1 MKKYIFS
8 VLMAAMAAFTFI
20 SCEDVPEP
28 YTLPTQP
35 GAPTTPEVATQG
47 TEASPYT
54 VTDAKTVKTGTS
66 KYIKGYIVGYV
77 PDKALNEAIFGD
89 ASSAATA
96 PTNLLLAAK
105 ADEKEVNNCMPIQLP
120 AGDLRT
126 ALNLKDNPGNLKKEL
141 LICGDILS
149 YFGAIGLKSPVYA
162 KIDGKEIGK
171 KPGDTTPGT
180 DLKGEAKGDGSEANP
195 FNSVAAQKYAAAL
208 EIDKATDKEFYIK
221 GKVQSIKEQFGAQF
235 GNGSFYIADDANS
248 TQFLIF
254 RTLYFG
260 GEKWKEGDMTLKEGD
275 EIVVCAKLI
284 NYKGKGTT
292 NTPETNQGGKLI
304 SVNGKTGAGGGEVKP
319 DPETPDTPASGNI
332 EMTDA
337 TIQSGKSGDVELA
350 TNGYGS
356 QKVDQE
362 ATWYT
367 WKIGDITFKGA
378 KIAISEGKNGKGIQM
393 QGDAADATKQG
404 FLFNVTA
411 FAKEIKTVTIL
422 FSTKATSTYAPSYTF
437 YAAKAANG
445 KDTAIKGKTTN
456 EVSGDFKT
464 YTETFDLSAQN
475 VKHFT
480 LSNNTK
486 GALYIEKIIITLK

>member
-8 VLMAAMAAFTFI
+8 VLMAAMAAFTFS

-28 YTLPTQP
+28 YTQPTKP

-89 ASSAATA
+89 ASSAETA
-96 PTNLLLAAK
+96 PTNILLAAK

-126 ALNLKDNPGNLKKEL
+126 ALNLKDNSGNLKKEL
-141 LICGDILS
+141 IICGNIET
-149 YFGAIGLKSPVYA
+149 YFGATGLKSPVYA

-171 KPGDTTPGT
+171 KPGDTTPGS

-195 FNSVAAQKYAAAL
+195 FNSVAAQKYTAAL
-208 EIDKATDKEFYIK
+208 EAGKATDKEFYIK
-221 GKVQSIKEQFGAQF
+221 GKIQEIKFQYSTKYGTA
-235 GNGSFYIADDANS
+235 SVYIADDANS
-248 TQFLIF
+248 TKFYVF
-254 RTLYFG
+254 GVRYFG

-275 EIVVCAKLI
+275 EIVVCAKLV
-284 NYKGKGTT
+284 NYMG

-304 SVNGKTGAGGGEVKP
+304 SVNGKTSAGGGEVKP
-319 DPETPDTPASGNI
+319 DPTPDTPAGGNI
-332 EMTDA
+332 DMTDA

-404 FLFNVTA
+404 FLFNATA

-422 FSTKATSTYAPSYTF
+422 FSTKAKSTYAPSYTF

-445 KDTAIKGKTTN
+445 KDTAIKGKSTN

>member
-1 MKKYIFS
+1 
-8 VLMAAMAAFTFI
+8 MAAMAAFTFS

-54 VTDAKTVKTGTS
+54 VTDAKTVKTGTG

-89 ASSAATA
+89 ASSAETA
-96 PTNLLLAAK
+96 PTNILLAAK

-141 LICGDILS
+141 IICGNIET
-149 YFGAIGLKSPVYA
+149 YFGATGLKSATYA
-162 KIDGKEIGK
+162 KINGKEIGK

-195 FNSVAAQKYAAAL
+195 FNSVAAQKYTAAL
-208 EIDKATDKEFYIK
+208 EAGKATDKEFYIK
-221 GKVQSIKEQFGAQF
+221 GKVQSIKEQFSTSH

-248 TQFLIF
+248 TQFYIF
-254 RTLYFG
+254 RIYYFG

-284 NYKGKGTT
+284 NYMG

-304 SVNGKTGAGGGEVKP
+304 SVNGKTSGEGGS
-319 DPETPDTPASGNI
+319 ETPDTPSKPD
-332 EMTDA
+332 TPA
-337 TIQSGKSGDVELA
+337 TG
-350 TNGYGS
+350 
-356 QKVDQE
+356 
-362 ATWYT
+362 
-367 WKIGDITFKGA
+367 
-378 KIAISEGKNGKGIQM
+378 EGLTIDG
-393 QGDAADATKQG
+393 T
-404 FLFNVTA
+404 
-411 FAKEIKTVTIL
+411 TV
-422 FSTKATSTYAPSYTF
+422 
-437 YAAKAANG
+437 
-445 KDTAIKGKTTN
+445 
-456 EVSGDFKT
+456 
-464 YTETFDLSAQN
+464 
-475 VKHFT
+475 T
-480 LSNNTK
+480 LSNAAATTTGASVELDLNAAGLVNQAAVETVKFSDGSTVTFDANGQENGPKFYTNTK
-486 GALYIEKIIITLK
+486 GVRVYANNKLIFKGIKKIKQIVMTCDSYNGTNHVGNATATIEFSGTTATYTNLFTETTGGGVQLRVKTIKIVYAE

>member
-1 MKKYIFS
+1 
-8 VLMAAMAAFTFI
+8 MAAMAAFTFS

-54 VTDAKTVKTGTS
+54 VTDAKTVKTGTG

-89 ASSAATA
+89 ASSAETA
-96 PTNLLLAAK
+96 PTNILLAAK

-141 LICGDILS
+141 IICGNIET
-149 YFGAIGLKSPVYA
+149 YFGATGLKSPVYA

-171 KPGDTTPGT
+171 KPGDTTPGS

-195 FNSVAAQKYAAAL
+195 FNSVAAQKYTAAL
-208 EIDKATDKEFYIK
+208 EAGKATDKEFYIK
-221 GKVQSIKEQFGAQF
+221 GKVQSIKEQFSASH

-248 TQFLIF
+248 TQFYIF
-254 RTLYFG
+254 RIYYFG

-284 NYKGKGTT
+284 NYMG

-304 SVNGKTGAGGGEVKP
+304 SVNGKTSAGGGEVKP
-319 DPETPDTPASGNI
+319 DPDPKPDPTPGEVATGENGGFETWADGKPTNWKTASTAGNATLSQS
-332 EMTDA
+332 EDA
-337 TIQSGKSGDVELA
+337 HSGKYSVKVGGSASANKRL
-350 TNGYGS
+350 GY
-356 QKVDQE
+356 
-362 ATWYT
+362 
-367 WKIGDITFKGA
+367 
-378 KIAISEGKNGKGIQM
+378 
-393 QGDAADATKQG
+393 
-404 FLFNVTA
+404 
-411 FAKEIKTVTIL
+411 KE
-422 FSTKATSTYAPSYTF
+422 
-437 YAAKAANG
+437 
-445 KDTAIKGKTTN
+445 
-456 EVSGDFKT
+456 
-464 YTETFDLSAQN
+464 
-475 VKHFT
+475 
-480 LSNNTK
+480 
-486 GALYIEKIIITLK
+486 ITLKAGEYKVKFYAKAVTEKGASVRPGIVPVTDGKAGDYIYGEYVNELKNTEWKLVEQTLTISADGTYCFVIMNAKKPGGDVLIDDFTVTFGSTAIIK

>member
-1 MKKYIFS
+1 
-8 VLMAAMAAFTFI
+8 MAAMAAFTFI

-28 YTLPTQP
+28 YTLPNQP
-35 GAPTTPEVATQG
+35 EAPTTPEVKTEG

-141 LICGDILS
+141 LICGNIET
-149 YFGAIGLKSPVYA
+149 YFGATGLKSPVYA

-254 RTLYFG
+254 RIYYFG

-304 SVNGKTGAGGGEVKP
+304 SVNGKTSAGGGEVKP
-319 DPETPDTPASGNI
+319 DPEPTPDPTPDPTPG
-332 EMTDA
+332 E
-337 TIQSGKSGDVELA
+337 V
-350 TNGYGS
+350 
-356 QKVDQE
+356 
-362 ATWYT
+362 
-367 WKIGDITFKGA
+367 
-378 KIAISEGKNGKGIQM
+378 
-393 QGDAADATKQG
+393 
-404 FLFNVTA
+404 
-411 FAKEIKTVTIL
+411 
-422 FSTKATSTYAPSYTF
+422 
-437 YAAKAANG
+437 
-445 KDTAIKGKTTN
+445 TTN
-456 EVSGDFKT
+456 ENGGFETWADGKPTNWKT
-464 YTETFDLSAQN
+464 ASTAGN
-475 VKHFT
+475 AT
-480 LSNNTK
+480 LSQSEDAHSGKYSVKVGGSASANK
-486 GALYIEKIIITLK
+486 RLGYKEITLKAGEYKVKFYAKAVTENGASVRPGIVPVTDGKAGDYIYGEYVNELKNTEWKLVEQTLTISADGTYCFVIMNAKKPGGDVLIDDFTVTFGSTAIIK

>member
-54 VTDAKTVKTGTS
+54 VTDAKTVKTGTG

-89 ASSAATA
+89 ASSAETA
-96 PTNLLLAAK
+96 PTNILLAAK

-126 ALNLKDNPGNLKKEL
+126 ALNLKDNSGNLKKEL
-141 LICGDILS
+141 IICGNIET
-149 YFGAIGLKSPVYA
+149 YFGATGLKSPVYA

-171 KPGDTTPGT
+171 KPGDTTPGS

-195 FNSVAAQKYAAAL
+195 FNSVAAQKYTAAL
-208 EIDKATDKEFYIK
+208 EAGKATDKEFYIK
-221 GKVQSIKEQFGAQF
+221 GKVQSIKEQFGAQY

-248 TQFLIF
+248 TQFYIF
-254 RTLYFG
+254 RIYYFG

-284 NYKGKGTT
+284 NYMG

-304 SVNGKTGAGGGEVKP
+304 SVNGKTSAGGGEVKP
-319 DPETPDTPASGNI
+319 DPTPDTPATGDAMNI
-332 EMTDA
+332 SS
-337 TIQSGKSGDVELA
+337 IVSGKTSSEDLPENA
-350 TNGYGS
+350 YGS
-356 QKVDQE
+356 QVAATE
-362 ATWYT
+362 STWYS
-367 WKIGDITFKGA
+367 WKFDNIAYSGARICKANGDFTGTL
-378 KIAISEGKNGKGIQM
+378 QL
-393 QGDAADATKQG
+393 QGNASDTAKQG
-404 FLFNVTA
+404 FLFNSTA
-411 FAKEIKTVTIL
+411 FSKDIKSITIVVKGLRKYDTPTVFGVYHGSSAHPT
-422 FSTKATSTYAPSYTF
+422 T
-437 YAAKAANG
+437 
-445 KDTAIKGKTTN
+445 DAIKGSYTKETGSTLN
-456 EVSGDFKT
+456 SFTFTYDFSSVSSK
-464 YTETFDLSAQN
+464 Y
-475 VKHFT
+475 FT
-480 LSNNTK
+480 IWNNAV

>member
-54 VTDAKTVKTGTS
+54 VTDAKTVKTGTG

-89 ASSAATA
+89 ASSAETA
-96 PTNLLLAAK
+96 PTNILLAAK

-141 LICGDILS
+141 IICGNIET
-149 YFGAIGLKSPVYA
+149 YFRATGLKSATYA
-162 KIDGKEIGK
+162 KINGKEIGK

-195 FNSVAAQKYAAAL
+195 FNSVAAQKYTAAL
-208 EIDKATDKEFYIK
+208 EAGKATDKEFYIK
-221 GKVQSIKEQFGAQF
+221 GKVQSIKEQFSASH

-248 TQFLIF
+248 TQFYIF
-254 RTLYFG
+254 RIYYFG

-284 NYKGKGTT
+284 NYMG

-304 SVNGKTGAGGGEVKP
+304 SVNGKTSGEGGS
-319 DPETPDTPASGNI
+319 ETPDTPSKPD
-332 EMTDA
+332 TPA
-337 TIQSGKSGDVELA
+337 TG
-350 TNGYGS
+350 
-356 QKVDQE
+356 
-362 ATWYT
+362 
-367 WKIGDITFKGA
+367 
-378 KIAISEGKNGKGIQM
+378 EGLTIDG
-393 QGDAADATKQG
+393 T
-404 FLFNVTA
+404 
-411 FAKEIKTVTIL
+411 TV
-422 FSTKATSTYAPSYTF
+422 
-437 YAAKAANG
+437 
-445 KDTAIKGKTTN
+445 
-456 EVSGDFKT
+456 
-464 YTETFDLSAQN
+464 
-475 VKHFT
+475 T
-480 LSNNTK
+480 LSNAAATTTGASVELDLNAAGLVNQAAVETVKFSDGSTVTFDANGQENGPKFYTNTK
-486 GALYIEKIIITLK
+486 GVRVYANNKLIFKGIKKIKQIVMTCDSYNGTNHVGNATATIEFSGTTATYTNLFTETTGGGVQLRVKTIKIVYAE

>member
-54 VTDAKTVKTGTS
+54 VTDAKTVKTGTG

-89 ASSAATA
+89 ASSAETA
-96 PTNLLLAAK
+96 PTNILLAAK

-141 LICGDILS
+141 IICGNIET
-149 YFGAIGLKSPVYA
+149 YFGATGLKSATYA
-162 KIDGKEIGK
+162 KINGKEIGK

-195 FNSVAAQKYAAAL
+195 FNSVAAQKYTAAL
-208 EIDKATDKEFYIK
+208 EAGKVTDKEFYIK
-221 GKVQSIKEQFGAQF
+221 GKVQSIKEQFSTPY

-248 TQFLIF
+248 TQFYIF
-254 RTLYFG
+254 RIYYFG

-284 NYKGKGTT
+284 NYMG

-304 SVNGKTGAGGGEVKP
+304 SVNGKTSGEGGS
-319 DPETPDTPASGNI
+319 ETPDTPSKPD
-332 EMTDA
+332 TPA
-337 TIQSGKSGDVELA
+337 TG
-350 TNGYGS
+350 
-356 QKVDQE
+356 
-362 ATWYT
+362 
-367 WKIGDITFKGA
+367 
-378 KIAISEGKNGKGIQM
+378 EGLTIDG
-393 QGDAADATKQG
+393 T
-404 FLFNVTA
+404 
-411 FAKEIKTVTIL
+411 TV
-422 FSTKATSTYAPSYTF
+422 
-437 YAAKAANG
+437 
-445 KDTAIKGKTTN
+445 
-456 EVSGDFKT
+456 
-464 YTETFDLSAQN
+464 
-475 VKHFT
+475 T
-480 LSNNTK
+480 LSNAAATTTGASVELDLNAAGLVNQAAVETVKFSDGSTVTFDANGQENGPKFYTNTK
-486 GALYIEKIIITLK
+486 GVRVYANNKLIFKGIKKIKQIVMTCDSYNGTNYVGNATATIEFSGTTATYTNLFTETTGGGVQLRVKTIKIVYAE

>member
-54 VTDAKTVKTGTS
+54 VTDAKTVKTGTG

-89 ASSAATA
+89 ASSAETA
-96 PTNLLLAAK
+96 PTNILLAAK
-105 ADEKEVNNCMPIQLP
+105 ADEKEVTNCMPIQLP

-126 ALNLKDNPGNLKKEL
+126 ALNLKDNSGNLKKEL
-141 LICGDILS
+141 IICGNIEN
-149 YFGAIGLKSPVYA
+149 YFGVPGLKSATYA

-171 KPGDTTPGT
+171 KPGDTTPGS

-195 FNSVAAQKYAAAL
+195 FNSVAAQKYTAAL
-208 EIDKATDKEFYIK
+208 EAGKVTDKEFYIK
-221 GKVQSIKEQFGAQF
+221 GKVQSIKEQFSTPY

-248 TQFLIF
+248 TQFYIY
-254 RTLYFG
+254 RIYYFG

-284 NYKGKGTT
+284 NYMG

-304 SVNGKTGAGGGEVKP
+304 SVNGKTSAGGGEVKP
-319 DPETPDTPASGNI
+319 DPDPKPDPTPGEVATGENGGFETWADGKPTNWKTASTAGNATLSQS
-332 EMTDA
+332 EDA
-337 TIQSGKSGDVELA
+337 HSGKYSVKVGGSASANKRL
-350 TNGYGS
+350 GY
-356 QKVDQE
+356 
-362 ATWYT
+362 
-367 WKIGDITFKGA
+367 
-378 KIAISEGKNGKGIQM
+378 
-393 QGDAADATKQG
+393 
-404 FLFNVTA
+404 
-411 FAKEIKTVTIL
+411 KE
-422 FSTKATSTYAPSYTF
+422 
-437 YAAKAANG
+437 
-445 KDTAIKGKTTN
+445 
-456 EVSGDFKT
+456 
-464 YTETFDLSAQN
+464 
-475 VKHFT
+475 
-480 LSNNTK
+480 
-486 GALYIEKIIITLK
+486 ITLKAGEYKVKFYAKAVTEKGASVRPGIVPVTDGKAGDYIYGEYVNELKNTEWKLVEQTLTISADGTYCFVIMNAKKPGGDVLIDDFTVTFGSTAIIK

>member
-54 VTDAKTVKTGTS
+54 VTDAKTVKTGTG

-89 ASSAATA
+89 ASGAETA
-96 PTNLLLAAK
+96 PTNILLAAK

-141 LICGDILS
+141 IICGNIET
-149 YFGAIGLKSPVYA
+149 YFGATGLKSATYA
-162 KIDGKEIGK
+162 KINGKEIGK

-195 FNSVAAQKYAAAL
+195 FNSVAAQKYTTAL
-208 EIDKATDKEFYIK
+208 EAGKATDKEFYIK
-221 GKVQSIKEQFGAQF
+221 GKVQSIKEQFSASY

-248 TQFLIF
+248 TQFYIF
-254 RTLYFG
+254 RIYYFG
-260 GEKWKEGDMTLKEGD
+260 GEMWKEGDMTLKEGD

-284 NYKGKGTT
+284 NYMG

-304 SVNGKTGAGGGEVKP
+304 SVNGKTSAGGGEVKP
-319 DPETPDTPASGNI
+319 DPDPKPDPTPGEVATGENGGFENWTDGKPTNWKTASTAGNATLSQS
-332 EMTDA
+332 EDA
-337 TIQSGKSGDVELA
+337 HSGKYSVKVGGSASANKRL
-350 TNGYGS
+350 GY
-356 QKVDQE
+356 
-362 ATWYT
+362 
-367 WKIGDITFKGA
+367 
-378 KIAISEGKNGKGIQM
+378 
-393 QGDAADATKQG
+393 
-404 FLFNVTA
+404 
-411 FAKEIKTVTIL
+411 KE
-422 FSTKATSTYAPSYTF
+422 
-437 YAAKAANG
+437 
-445 KDTAIKGKTTN
+445 
-456 EVSGDFKT
+456 
-464 YTETFDLSAQN
+464 
-475 VKHFT
+475 
-480 LSNNTK
+480 
-486 GALYIEKIIITLK
+486 ITLKAGEYKVKFYAKAVTEKGASVRPGFVPVTDGKVGNYIYGDYVNELKNTEWKLVEQTLTISADGTYCFVIMNAQKPGGDVLIDDFTVTFGSTAIIK

>member
-8 VLMAAMAAFTFI
+8 VLMAAMAAFTFS

-28 YTLPTQP
+28 YTQPTKP

-89 ASSAATA
+89 ASSAEKA
-96 PTNLLLAAK
+96 PTNILLAAK

-120 AGDLRT
+120 SGDLRT

-141 LICGDILS
+141 IICGNIET
-149 YFGAIGLKSPVYA
+149 YFGATGLKSATYA

-171 KPGDTTPGT
+171 KPGDTTPGS

-195 FNSVAAQKYAAAL
+195 FNSVAAQKYTAAL
-208 EIDKATDKEFYIK
+208 EAGKATDKEFYIK
-221 GKVQSIKEQFGAQF
+221 GKVQSIKEQFSASF

-248 TQFLIF
+248 TQFYIF
-254 RTLYFG
+254 RIYYFG

-284 NYKGKGTT
+284 NYMG

-304 SVNGKTGAGGGEVKP
+304 SVNGKTSGEGGG
-319 DPETPDTPASGNI
+319 TPDTPSKPD
-332 EMTDA
+332 TPA
-337 TIQSGKSGDVELA
+337 TG
-350 TNGYGS
+350 
-356 QKVDQE
+356 
-362 ATWYT
+362 
-367 WKIGDITFKGA
+367 
-378 KIAISEGKNGKGIQM
+378 EGLTIDG
-393 QGDAADATKQG
+393 T
-404 FLFNVTA
+404 
-411 FAKEIKTVTIL
+411 TV
-422 FSTKATSTYAPSYTF
+422 
-437 YAAKAANG
+437 
-445 KDTAIKGKTTN
+445 
-456 EVSGDFKT
+456 
-464 YTETFDLSAQN
+464 
-475 VKHFT
+475 T
-480 LSNNTK
+480 LSNAAATTTGASVELDLNAAGLVNQAAVETVKFSDGSTVTFDANGQENGPKFYTNTK
-486 GALYIEKIIITLK
+486 GVRVYANNKLIFKGIKKIKQIVMTCDSYNGINYVGNATATIEFSGNTATYTNLFTETTGGGVQLRVKTIKIVYAE

>member
-1 MKKYIFS
+1 
-8 VLMAAMAAFTFI
+8 MAAMAAFTFS

-54 VTDAKTVKTGTS
+54 VTDAKTVKTGTG

-77 PDKALNEAIFGD
+77 PDKALKEAIFGD
-89 ASSAATA
+89 ASSAETA
-96 PTNLLLAAK
+96 PTNILLAAK

-141 LICGDILS
+141 IICGNIEN
-149 YFGAIGLKSPVYA
+149 YFGVPGLKSATYA

-171 KPGDTTPGT
+171 KPGDTTPGS

-195 FNSVAAQKYAAAL
+195 FNSVAAQKYTAAL
-208 EIDKATDKEFYIK
+208 EAGKATDKEFYIK
-221 GKVQSIKEQFGAQF
+221 GKVQSIKEQFSAGF

-254 RTLYFG
+254 RIYYFG

-284 NYKGKGTT
+284 NYMG

-304 SVNGKTGAGGGEVKP
+304 SVNGKTSAGGGEVKP
-319 DPETPDTPASGNI
+319 DPEPEPNPGEVATGDNGGFENWTDSKPTNWNTNSAGNASLTKS
-332 EMTDA
+332 EDA
-337 TIQSGKSGDVELA
+337 HSGKYSVQVAGTSSANKRL
-350 TNGYGS
+350 GYKEMSLKAG
-356 QKVDQE
+356 K
-362 ATWYT
+362 YT
-367 WKIGDITFKGA
+367 
-378 KIAISEGKNGKGIQM
+378 
-393 QGDAADATKQG
+393 
-404 FLFNVTA
+404 
-411 FAKEIKTVTIL
+411 IK
-422 FSTKATSTYAPSYTF
+422 F
-437 YAAKAANG
+437 YAKAATATGASVCPGHVAVNDG
-445 KDTAIKGKTTN
+445 TVDSQNYNYTKQYVKVSNTEWTLVEQEMTIEKDGTYSIVIMNAKNPGAAVLIDDFTFSLGSTAIIK
-456 EVSGDFKT
+456 
-464 YTETFDLSAQN
+464 
-475 VKHFT
+475 
-480 LSNNTK
+480 
-486 GALYIEKIIITLK
+486 